1 MPRFALHGASFCTA
15 AVSLQLADVVD
26 EAIEQPLCVHL
37 GRTAQAEALQAP
49 SVSDVGE
56 HGLDGAQASSVFVPP
71 MLGVDLALHARAV
84 EAKVFAFT
92 KLLQLLIASR
102 KNPYRYGNIASGP
115 LVTPII

>member
-1 MPRFALHGASFCTA
+1 MGEKELMSPGRCVLMPRFVLHGASFCTG
-15 AVSLQLADVVD
+15 AVSLQLADVVH

-71 MLGVDLALHARAV
+71 AGGRPPSAPARPRRGIV
-84 EAKVFAFT
+84 
-92 KLLQLLIASR
+92 
-102 KNPYRYGNIASGP
+102 
-115 LVTPII
+115 